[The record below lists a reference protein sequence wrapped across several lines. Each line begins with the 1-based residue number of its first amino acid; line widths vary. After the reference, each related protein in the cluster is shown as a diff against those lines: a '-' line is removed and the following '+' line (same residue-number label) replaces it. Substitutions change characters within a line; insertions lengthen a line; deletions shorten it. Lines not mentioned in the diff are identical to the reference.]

1 MKRPIYE
8 SQVDLTHENKMKTFL
23 EAKWN
28 CTLHK
33 VPLKYQ
39 VDWMAM
45 RGKDPMA
52 FVEFKHRDKL
62 SINAYPRYM
71 ISLDKWM
78 KAKQLCKE
86 VEIPFIMVITFTE
99 GTYYGVFAHNGL
111 HDVTYGFGGRYD
123 RGDAQDV
130 EPMIYLPLKKFM
142 KIEGATL

>member
-8 SQVDLTHENKMKTFL
+8 SQVDLTHENKMKTLL

-62 SINAYPRYM
+62 SIDAYPRYM

>member
-39 VDWMAM
+39 VDWLAM

-52 FVEFKHRDKL
+52 FVEFKHRNKL

>member
-23 EAKWN
+23 EGKWN
-28 CTLHK
+28 CTLNK
-33 VPLKYQ
+33 LPYKYQ
-39 VDWMAM
+39 LDWMAM
-45 RGKDPMA
+45 RDKDPMA
-52 FVEFKHRDKL
+52 FVEFKHREKL
-62 SINAYPRYM
+62 SIDAWPRYM

>member
-1 MKRPIYE
+1 
-8 SQVDLTHENKMKTFL
+8 MKTFL

-39 VDWMAM
+39 VDWLAM

-52 FVEFKHRDKL
+52 FVEFKHRNKL

>member
-8 SQVDLTHENKMKTFL
+8 SQVDLTHENKMKPFL

-39 VDWMAM
+39 VDWLAM

-52 FVEFKHRDKL
+52 FVEFKHREKL
-62 SINAYPRYM
+62 SIDAYPRYM

>member
-28 CTLHK
+28 CALHK

-39 VDWMAM
+39 VDWLAM

-78 KAKQLCKE
+78 KAKQLSKE